1 MKILLKSIYVHN
13 INLKAFL
20 NANIFIFFKIKSV
33 IYEQKYD
40 QEKVRNSFEN
50 EFLDIIHLFLIDEEI
65 PEYTKKN
72 KILIK
77 EYFNCFPDLN
87 DPKILQLLDKLK
99 ETETDKFNSELYGYE
114 YEG

>member
-65 PEYTKKN
+65 PEYTKKIRFLLKN
-72 KILIK
+72 ILIV
-77 EYFNCFPDLN
+77 FQ
-87 DPKILQLLDKLK
+87 I
-99 ETETDKFNSELYGYE
+99 
-114 YEG
+114 